1 MGAREEWQPVKSEEA
16 RQVLSR
22 EEGSLSFLVVG
33 IGADVVPLTGDAQ
46 HCPYLLFLCSC
57 RTDWWSGTL
66 RRVALACWVPARS
79 PSAFLKKDPVHVSWM
94 WGKPCGDVVHGPEV
108 RNSVLSAVNVIL
120 EAETV
125 HSNLIFHLL

>member
-1 MGAREEWQPVKSEEA
+1 MKSEEA
-16 RQVLSR
+16 RQVLSG

-66 RRVALACWVPARS
+66 RRVALACWGPCSVPQYVPEEGPCPR
-79 PSAFLKKDPVHVSWM
+79 FLDVGKTL
-94 WGKPCGDVVHGPEV
+94 WGCCPW
-108 RNSVLSAVNVIL
+108 
-120 EAETV
+120 T
-125 HSNLIFHLL
+125 